1 MSTYL
6 PTQSSPFYAFLSTLH
21 CFLAPGQPNNYKK
34 NQHCLYM
41 DKKNNKWN
49 DETCSKLHYFIC
61 AYHSDDYRPELE
73 SKKFWKPKIMI
84 NKT

>member
-1 MSTYL
+1 
-6 PTQSSPFYAFLSTLH
+6 
-21 CFLAPGQPNNYKK
+21 
-34 NQHCLYM
+34 M

-49 DETCSKLHYFIC
+49 DETCSKPFYFIC